1 MLTLV
6 VNTKVNPNVNQKMK
20 HWFWVTDTANPYTTD
35 QSFVAYLNK
44 LPIKM
49 CRPLA
54 KDESHILQVSQQKK
68 LHPNSLHLEDFR
80 LDCKSPKRTKM
91 KN

>member
-1 MLTLV
+1 MFLENFWPSTLEFKVGVDYSVKSGRTLT
-6 VNTKVNPNVNQKMK
+6 
-20 HWFWVTDTANPYTTD
+20 
-35 QSFVAYLNK
+35 FVGYLNK

>member
-35 QSFVAYLNK
+35 PDERLGTDLKLLTSGRLSELIYPLNPGCK
-44 LPIKM
+44 NP
-49 CRPLA
+49 
-54 KDESHILQVSQQKK
+54 KK
-68 LHPNSLHLEDFR
+68 R
-80 LDCKSPKRTKM
+80 
-91 KN
+91 